1 MAGAWRGP
9 LCANRLPDSIYLL
22 STASLINMK
31 EQPPLTLKTGDQNTK
46 KLKKPTGIIGS
57 EEAEKKPNL

>member
-1 MAGAWRGP
+1 
-9 LCANRLPDSIYLL
+9 
-22 STASLINMK
+22 MK

-46 KLKKPTGIIGS
+46 KLKPTGIIGS